1 MNPSEEF
8 RLKLESGNI
17 SEALSFLV
25 SKIVEFKITTWIA
38 TEEDN
43 AKRTRVSNQETSFET
58 TDNNTKAKVAPDS
71 CLRTTFNL
79 LEGIEHQLGKSILT
93 SESYLEVREYHLSQV
108 DRIDQMVNNNLE
120 TLKKIVEILEK
131 SKDWQA
137 IEIPTEAINIPNREI
152 TSSFDTETD
161 FKTNSNGNQ
170 TTIIS
175 KINKNSVIFIADDNV
190 PGNGNSDRPENIDLP
205 PHTRGKL
212 KQEDWGDW
220 LDVNG
225 EETAMKSNSNNGEN
239 KDLE

>member
-17 SEALSFLV
+17 SEAVSFLV

-38 TEEDN
+38 TEEDD
-43 AKRTRVSNQETSFET
+43 AKGTQVYAQETSFET
-58 TDNNTKAKVAPDS
+58 TNNTKAKVAPDS

-93 SESYLEVREYHLSQV
+93 SESYLEVREYHLSQI

-120 TLKKIVEILEK
+120 TLKKIIEILEK
-131 SKDWQA
+131 SKDRQT
-137 IEIPTEAINIPNREI
+137 IETPTEAIDIPDQEI
-152 TSSFDTETD
+152 ASSFDTETD

-170 TTIIS
+170 TTVIS
-175 KINKNSVIFIADDNV
+175 KINKNSVIFLADDNV
-190 PGNGNSDRPENIDLP
+190 LANGNFDPPDDIDLLP
-205 PHTRGKL
+205 QARGKL

-225 EETAMKSNSNNGEN
+225 EKTTMKSNSDNSEN